1 MTNTTASESG
11 ASAATAQHAS
21 ASPAPDVE
29 RIAERVYRMMMDEV
43 RLMRARSA
51 SGGTRDG
58 G

>member
-1 MTNTTASESG
+1 MTDTTASESG
-11 ASAATAQHAS
+11 GSAATAQHGS
-21 ASPAPDVE
+21 ASEAPDVD
-29 RIAERVYRMMMDEV
+29 RIAERVYRLMMDEV